1 MSHLGWKVTAIV
13 AIVSLVAA
21 CGETTEPAAAGAVRV
36 QVAVA
41 EGGISEADTYRARLD
56 GRSQVRVTSSEG
68 SLFSPVTAGEHLVTL
83 DEYPSHCQVDQGTA
97 RTLVVTGGDTA
108 AARFD
113 VSCPSE
119 SGGLLIRLSVTGE
132 DQDPNGFTVVLDG
145 QPLGSGIFG
154 HITFRAAAGSHTVEL
169 SDASPS
175 CQVQGEA
182 ARTVAV
188 PRGGTVTVDFEIACT
203 LSARAGRGQE
213 IVFETNRAAVDQPGS
228 DTVQLYSVNTDG
240 TGLRLLSTVPG
251 RAQEAASWSPDG
263 MRLLFTLTSVGFDQQ
278 IYIMNA
284 DGSGAAPYLPVSG
297 EAAWSPD
304 MSQVALSVLDPNDE
318 TMRIATVPSDDP
330 DTLGMQI
337 WASEDVFSRPT
348 WSPNGDRLAFLTG
361 VRDEGLFFFMEV
373 LDLTTDQR
381 DFVPLDIESG
391 PPQWSPDGEWLL
403 FAGAP
408 TRFSPGDLYLVRPNG
423 NDLTRLTD
431 TPYSELTPTWSPDG
445 TRIAFASDQDGN
457 FEIYVMQA
465 DGTQPVRLTNHPAH
479 DVNPA
484 WRP

>member
-1 MSHLGWKVTAIV
+1 
-13 AIVSLVAA
+13 
-21 CGETTEPAAAGAVRV
+21 
-36 QVAVA
+36 
-41 EGGISEADTYRARLD
+41 
-56 GRSQVRVTSSEG
+56 
-68 SLFSPVTAGEHLVTL
+68 
-83 DEYPSHCQVDQGTA
+83 
-97 RTLVVTGGDTA
+97 
-108 AARFD
+108 
-113 VSCPSE
+113 
-119 SGGLLIRLSVTGE
+119 
-132 DQDPNGFTVVLDG
+132 
-145 QPLGSGIFG
+145 
-154 HITFRAAAGSHTVEL
+154 
-169 SDASPS
+169 
-175 CQVQGEA
+175 
-182 ARTVAV
+182 
-188 PRGGTVTVDFEIACT
+188 
-203 LSARAGRGQE
+203 
-213 IVFETNRAAVDQPGS
+213 
-228 DTVQLYSVNTDG
+228 
-240 TGLRLLSTVPG
+240 
-251 RAQEAASWSPDG
+251 